1 MARRAQAGRVDGRV
15 GPPPSEPVADAF
27 AGHSGRPS
35 AEPVDLAR
43 LMDTYAA
50 LCEASEPERARCMD
64 TLRREDPATAAALD
78 RMLEA
83 EAGGRAGTL
92 DTPLLDMD
100 AALGLPGQPMGS
112 LPGHVPA
119 LGVRYHVV
127 RPLGFGAHGDA
138 YLARQ
143 LQPVERD
150 VAIKVL
156 RPSQVRPS
164 TVERMAREARALA
177 TLNHPGIATVYD
189 AGQADDGRPFT
200 TPQNV
205 PGEPLDRWS
214 VAALATARQRCRAL
228 SLVCRAVEHMHQ
240 RGVIHRDLK
249 PTNILVSGPGDDPC
263 PKILDLGIARIVGQE
278 GHAPPTITQEGALMG
293 SLGYIAPEQF
303 QGDAADTRSDIF
315 ALGRVLE
322 RLLKGQD
329 DPWLAR
335 NARDVAAVVRMAT
348 EAEPARRYASAG
360 GLAHDLEA
368 LVSGEPVAA
377 RRQTLAES
385 MWRLVRNNKAGT
397 LLAVVAL
404 TAVVGGGAAVAHKS
418 SRLSQANQAQKEILK
433 DTLDGLVRILGRYP
447 GTRAERVA
455 LADRMEAHLAT
466 LMVLNPQDKELRVLA
481 ARVEIERANIAITDG
496 RFEDAEP
503 LARHAAVVMAE
514 NINPATAGV
523 EEVRQLAHAIIVW
536 GDSLHHLGH
545 REKARAQHERAM
557 GIHECAKT
565 RFPNH
570 IGLLDDLSWSYDRL
584 GNWFRPVPDEYAE
597 QEAWGTERLVLA
609 YRLLALDPERTL
621 SKYNLAMA
629 HNRLAAVYERQD
641 PARSMEH
648 IVATISTLETLLAD
662 DPGRAGY
669 IHVLA
674 GGHRHASRLWRE
686 RGEAHVAIGH
696 LQRAVV
702 VLTEHLDALPTRSQT
717 QPGTGTSDPFA
728 ARILLTVAV
737 PLVDLYEQTGDHQ
750 AIVHLLAQCAPYA
763 NPGYMAGYA
772 NDERVGLLMLRWNEL
787 LDTYHP

>member
-1 MARRAQAGRVDGRV
+1 MARRAQAGRVDGRA
-15 GPPPSEPVADAF
+15 GPPSSEPVADAF

-64 TLRREDPATAAALD
+64 TLRREDPATAAALG

-83 EAGGRAGTL
+83 EASGRAGTL

-119 LGVRYHVV
+119 LGVRYRVV

-177 TLNHPGIATVYD
+177 TLNHPGIATVYE
-189 AGQADDGRPFT
+189 AGQADDGRPFIAT
-200 TPQNV
+200 EYV
-205 PGEPLDRWS
+205 PGEPIDRWS
-214 VAALATARQRCRAL
+214 VAAQATARQRCRAL

-263 PKILDLGIARIVGQE
+263 PKILDLGIARIIGQE
-278 GHAPPTITQEGALMG
+278 GHAPPTLTQEGALMG

-322 RLLKGQD
+322 RLLKGLD

-360 GLAHDLEA
+360 ALADDLEA

-404 TAVVGGGAAVAHKS
+404 AAVVGGGAAVAHKS

-455 LADRMEAHLAT
+455 LADQMESQLRM
-466 LMVLNPQDKELRVLA
+466 LMALSPRDHELRVLA
-481 ARVEIERANIAITDG
+481 GRVDLERANIAMSEAA
-496 RFEDAEP
+496 FHVAEP
-503 LARHAAVVMAE
+503 LARSA
-514 NINPATAGV
+514 AGV
-523 EEVRQLAHAIIVW
+523 IDRYTDPRTADTKDLRILAHALIIW
-536 GDSLHHLGH
+536 GDSLYHTGAADQ
-545 REKARAQHERAM
+545 ARVQHERAM
-557 GIHECAKT
+557 AIHEQGLRRDPT
-565 RFPNH
+565 H
-570 IGLLDDLSWSYDRL
+570 VGLLDDLCWSYDRL
-584 GNWFRPVPDEYAE
+584 GNWSGSEVAHRDGS
-597 QEAWGTERLVLA
+597 EAWGATRLQLA
-609 YRLLALDPERTL
+609 QRLLDLDPDRVL
-621 SKYNLAMA
+621 SQYNLAVA
-629 HNRLAAVYERQD
+629 HARLAALYEVHD
-641 PARSMEH
+641 PGRALEH
-648 IVATISTLETLLAD
+648 GGRAIATLEALVAD
-662 DPGRAGY
+662 DPGRVGFVHMLAGAHRVQGRIVQNMQRTRDAIAHY
-669 IHVLA
+669 ERAYAVLLTHLSIDRGRTVGPDPYAARMLLSTALPLASLYALVGDRESIELLIASGAPYATAEVLA
-674 GGHRHASRLWRE
+674 GHARGLGAESDFRHWEELVRAS
-686 RGEAHVAIGH
+686 GM
-696 LQRAVV
+696 
-702 VLTEHLDALPTRSQT
+702 D
-717 QPGTGTSDPFA
+717 
-728 ARILLTVAV
+728 
-737 PLVDLYEQTGDHQ
+737 
-750 AIVHLLAQCAPYA
+750 
-763 NPGYMAGYA
+763 
-772 NDERVGLLMLRWNEL
+772 
-787 LDTYHP
+787 